1 MAQTFSGQTC
11 EMQTLLIVALEDHC
25 SIAHLSGYSSH
36 SHNHLLQLLRIERD
50 GKQVMVLQDA
60 FIDMAKNKG
69 NYESGIVSLTG
80 MRSIECMSRELLH
93 VDKTS
98 GKLCSGERERERES
112 VCVRASVCACVRACV
127 CVCVCVC
134 VQATNKTC
142 VEIIFESLS
151 CL

>member
-11 EMQTLLIVALEDHC
+11 EMQSLLIVALEDHC
-25 SIAHLSGYSSH
+25 SIAHLSRYSSH
-36 SHNHLLQLLRIERD
+36 SHNHLLHLLRMERD

-98 GKLCSGERERERES
+98 GKLCSGERERE
-112 VCVRASVCACVRACV
+112 CACVRVCV

-134 VQATNKTC
+134 MCGQLTRHVWRSF
-142 VEIIFESLS
+142 FESLS